1 VTRMIGFRGH
11 EPSEGRGFRALSLE
25 RNNLRLIFG
34 IMFLFLLILSLT
46 LYIVTKPW
54 YPRVLFFPDATTG
67 KLVGE
72 RRFLP
77 PRSGLTSQIE
87 LYVQELILGP
97 SDPPLTR
104 IVSREVRLRSV
115 IARDGK
121 VYVNLSREIIEPQ
134 PNALLSFDQ
143 SLQSI
148 ANGVLYNFPAVRNLH
163 LLVEGQI
170 PGEQH
175 ADGFVFEKKLL
186 K

>member
-1 VTRMIGFRGH
+1 VNRVKGVRF
-11 EPSEGRGFRALSLE
+11 ALSLD

-34 IMFLFLLILSLT
+34 ILFVFLLALSLT
-46 LYIVTKPW
+46 LYFVGKPW
-54 YPRVLFFPDATTG
+54 HPRVLFFPETSTG

-77 PRSGLTSQIE
+77 PRSGLTPQIE
-87 LYVQELILGP
+87 LYVQELLLGP
-97 SDPPLTR
+97 SNPLLTR
-104 IVSREVRLRSV
+104 IVPREVRLRSA
-115 IARDGK
+115 IARDGT
-121 VYVNLSREIIEPQ
+121 VYVNLSREIIELQ
-134 PNALLSFDQ
+134 PGAPLSFDQ
-143 SLQSI
+143 SLQAI
-148 ANGVLYNFPAVRNLH
+148 ANGVLYNFPRVRGLY

>member
-1 VTRMIGFRGH
+1 
-11 EPSEGRGFRALSLE
+11 LNLDK
-25 RNNLRLIFG
+25 NNLRLIFG
-34 IMFLFLLILSLT
+34 ILFVFLLVLSLT
-46 LYIVTKPW
+46 LYFVTKPW
-54 YPRVLFFPDATTG
+54 YPRVLFFPENTTG

-77 PRSGLTSQIE
+77 HRSGLTSQIE

-97 SDPPLTR
+97 SNPLLTR
-104 IVSREVRLRSV
+104 IVPREVRLRSV
-115 IARDGK
+115 IARDGD
-121 VYVNLSREIIEPQ
+121 VYVSLSREIIELQ
-134 PNALLSFDQ
+134 PDAPLSFDQ
-143 SLQSI
+143 SLQTI
-148 ANGVLYNFPAVRNLH
+148 ANGILYNFPKVRDLY

>member
-1 VTRMIGFRGH
+1 MKGVR
-11 EPSEGRGFRALSLE
+11 SALSLD
-25 RNNLRLIFG
+25 RNNIRLVFAVL
-34 IMFLFLLILSLT
+34 FVFLLILSLT
-46 LYIVTKPW
+46 LYFATKPW
-54 YPRVLFFPDATTG
+54 YPRVLFFPEGTTG

-77 PRSGLTSQIE
+77 PRRGLTSQIE

-97 SDPPLTR
+97 SNPLLER
-104 IVSREVRLRSV
+104 IVPREVRLRSV

-121 VYVNLSREIIEPQ
+121 VYVSLSREIIELQ
-134 PNALLSFDQ
+134 PGAPLSFDQ
-143 SLQSI
+143 SLQTI
-148 ANGVLYNFPAVRNLH
+148 ANGVLYNFPKVRDLY

-170 PGEQH
+170 PGDQY

>member
-1 VTRMIGFRGH
+1 M
-11 EPSEGRGFRALSLE
+11 SLD

-34 IMFLFLLILSLT
+34 ILFVFLLVLSLT
-46 LYIVTKPW
+46 LFFVGKPW
-54 YPRVLFFPDATTG
+54 HPRVLFFPETSTG

-77 PRSGLTSQIE
+77 PRSGLTPQIE

-97 SDPPLTR
+97 ANPLLTR

-115 IARDGK
+115 IARDGT
-121 VYVNLSREIIEPQ
+121 VYVNLSREIIELQ
-134 PNALLSFDQ
+134 PGAPLSFDQ
-143 SLQSI
+143 SLQAI
-148 ANGVLYNFPAVRNLH
+148 ANGVLYNFPKVRDLY

-170 PGEQH
+170 PGERH